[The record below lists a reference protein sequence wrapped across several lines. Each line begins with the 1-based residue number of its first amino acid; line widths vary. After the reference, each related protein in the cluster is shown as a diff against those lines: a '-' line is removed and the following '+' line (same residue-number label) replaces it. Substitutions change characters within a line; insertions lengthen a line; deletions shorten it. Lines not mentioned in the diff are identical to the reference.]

1 MAVFGN
7 ILIHL
12 WPIEYFCR
20 MNRIT
25 TYIVIAISACI
36 AGACDMLQNQPY
48 TAQIKGPTNLNTTN
62 AGLIESAGLK
72 PPFKFAFI
80 TDTQGSLNEMKSA
93 LDIIV
98 GRGDIDFIIHG
109 GDQTD
114 FGIVKEFVW
123 TRDMLLDTGIPF
135 VSVIGN
141 HDCLGNGNATF
152 DYIYGPQNF
161 SFDAGPVHIMCLN
174 TVALEYD
181 YSRPVPDLVFIE
193 DDIAAA
199 NKTAATHSIVVM
211 HSRPY
216 DEQFNNNVAKTFN
229 YYISQLPGMKPE
241 DPRRVDGT
249 CAMSFC
255 LNGHNHSTMV
265 KDIFDNGILYY
276 QCANIAKRAFFIFT
290 ITDDGYEYE
299 EVDF

>member
-1 MAVFGN
+1 
-7 ILIHL
+7 
-12 WPIEYFCR
+12 
-20 MNRIT
+20 
-25 TYIVIAISACI
+25 
-36 AGACDMLQNQPY
+36 
-48 TAQIKGPTNLNTTN
+48 
-62 AGLIESAGLK
+62 
-72 PPFKFAFI
+72 
-80 TDTQGSLNEMKSA
+80 
-93 LDIIV
+93 
-98 GRGDIDFIIHG
+98 
-109 GDQTD
+109 
-114 FGIVKEFVW
+114 
-123 TRDMLLDTGIPF
+123 
-135 VSVIGN
+135 
-141 HDCLGNGNATF
+141 
-152 DYIYGPQNF
+152 
-161 SFDAGPVHIMCLN
+161 MCLN

-199 NKTAATHSIVVM
+199 NETAATHSIVVM

-241 DPRRVDGT
+241 DPRRADGT